1 MKAIPFLAVLLAAG
15 LCKGEDMKP
24 ITRAA
29 NDSIILEN
37 SAVRIELETNRGG
50 MVGSLID
57 KRSGREEV
65 YRSVDGKFGSLA
77 EPRFGGKPGAREYV
91 SARPQVTL
99 LEDTAKLK
107 KVAFSHTPKTGPN
120 QGIECRT
127 VYTFHADRS
136 ILEVEWQICNH
147 TDRMRRITPWVRN
160 TVAGYRDIGIS
171 MDTNNRHNTGDTSF
185 PSVFGHMHKLSS
197 GGDFFIAPARNW
209 FARVAKEYQDP
220 KNGILYFVFDYE
232 SLFQLY
238 TLHFKYI
245 HCMEMIFVPRNI
257 EPGKSISCRYT
268 ICAAGSLQDV
278 RFASRYA
285 AADLER
291 TDKGLHLSV
300 TSTGN
305 YGEVTAQ
312 LTGAD
317 GKTSPERKITLKR
330 GETVTADFPDLPGSV
345 FELKLMQDGK
355 NLMRPEYDPDS
366 RFKMTCTLETIR
378 STQAAYVDEPRIFA
392 PWQRKTPAF
401 PEISPRKITVKYPI
415 KSTAAGLT
423 AWAQTG
429 TERIFESDVP
439 AKKLPA
445 VSAFPVAA
453 AGGERENFQIAL
465 HNSGK
470 TDLKDLSVVI
480 RGWEKTIPDCVC
492 HPVEYVQTTQPS
504 SFGNYPVG
512 RWPDVLLDPGEFTLP
527 AGKTRCV
534 WISLQVPRGTA
545 KGIYPAELKVCQGKK
560 VLAELP
566 LSLRVFGFE
575 LPVRSFFRTD
585 VGGFFSKP
593 RMMEML
599 KKDFAV
605 TKNAKQLETELFD
618 HLLSRRLSPRGF
630 IQGCRDAAKFEAELT
645 RRIKLGA
652 TSFFIP
658 LNLNNKQRAAVEA
671 ILAKHGVLKRSFVYA
686 FDEIHPEQAPKISK
700 WCANWHQKSK
710 IPILVVYYGGPVE
723 PLYGSIDIW
732 CRSKHPD
739 DEKLLTTRVAAGDE
753 VWTTNTP
760 LFELETEVF
769 QGRRKV
775 WECFRAGMTGCLLWS
790 CAPLSKN
797 PFKQPFRSGTNLHG
811 VLYYP
816 VKGKNGLVPSIRL
829 ETFADAVD
837 DYDYLSLLKQQAAAA
852 RKNRKEQ
859 KAVSEAEKLLQ
870 APPPANP
877 DELTAR
883 RLRIGELIE
892 QLKAAD

>member
-1 MKAIPFLAVLLAAG
+1 MKAVPFLAVLLAAG
-15 LCKGEDMKP
+15 LCRGEDMKP
-24 ITRAA
+24 VIRTA
-29 NDSIILEN
+29 DSIILEN
-37 SAVRIELETNRGG
+37 SAARIELETGRGG
-50 MVGSLID
+50 MIGSWLD

-65 YRSVDGKFGSLA
+65 YRSADGKFGSLA
-77 EPRFGGKPGAREYV
+77 EPRFGGKPGAREYA
-91 SARPQVTL
+91 SARPQVTIL
-99 LEDTAKLK
+99 KDTAKIK
-107 KVAFSHTPKTGPN
+107 KIVFSHTPETGPN

-136 ILEVEWQICNH
+136 VLEVEWQISNH
-147 TDRMRRITPWVRN
+147 TGTMRRINPWVRN
-160 TVAGYRDIGIS
+160 TVAGYRNIGIS
-171 MDTNNRHNTGDTSF
+171 MDTNNRSNTGDTSF
-185 PSVFGHMHKLSS
+185 PSRFGHMHKLAS
-197 GGDFFIAPARNW
+197 GGDCFLEPARNW

-232 SLFQLY
+232 SVFQLY
-238 TLHFKYI
+238 VLHFKYI
-245 HCMEMIFVPRNI
+245 HCMEMIFVPQNI
-257 EPGKSISCRYT
+257 QPGKHISCRYA
-268 ICAAGSLQDV
+268 ICTAGSLPDV
-278 RFASRYA
+278 RFASSYA

-291 TDKGLHLSV
+291 KDNGLHLSV
-300 TSTGN
+300 TATGN
-305 YGEVTAQ
+305 YGEAEAQ
-312 LTGAD
+312 LTAAD
-317 GKTSPERKITLKR
+317 GMTSPVRKITLKR

-345 FELKLMQDGK
+345 FELKLMQNGK
-355 NLMRPEYDPDS
+355 DLMRPEYDPGS
-366 RFKMTCTLETIR
+366 RFRMTGTLDTIR
-378 STQAAYVDEPRIFA
+378 STQAAYVDEPKILTA
-392 PWQRKTPAF
+392 WPRKAPAF
-401 PEISPRKITVKYPI
+401 PSIAPRKIAVKYPM
-415 KSTAAGLT
+415 KSSAAGLT

-429 TERIFESDVP
+429 TERIFEGDVP
-439 AKKLPA
+439 DRKLPP
-445 VSAFPVAA
+445 VSAFSVAA

-470 TDLKDLSVVI
+470 SDLKDLSVVI
-480 RGWEKTIPDCVC
+480 RGWEKTVPDCVW
-492 HPVEYVQTTQPS
+492 HPVEYIQTTQPS

-534 WISLQVPRGTA
+534 WISLQVPHGTA
-545 KGIYPAELKVCQGKK
+545 KGIYPAELKVYQGKK

-575 LPVRSFFRTD
+575 LPVHPFFRTD
-585 VGGFFSKP
+585 VGGFFAKP

-658 LNLNNKQRAAVEA
+658 LNLTAKQRAAVEA
-671 ILAKHGVLKRSFVYA
+671 VLKKHGVLKRSFVYA
-686 FDEIHPEQAPKISK
+686 FDEIHPEQAPKVSK
-700 WCANWHQKSK
+700 WCADWHKKSK

-732 CRSKHPD
+732 CRSTHPD
-739 DEKLLTTRVAAGDE
+739 DRKLLTERVAAGDE

-760 LFELETEVF
+760 LFQLETEVF
-769 QGRRKV
+769 EGRRKV
-775 WECFRAGMTGCLLWS
+775 WECFRIGMTGCLLWS

-837 DYDYLSLLKQQAAAA
+837 DYDYLSLLKQRVSASPKKKAAA
-852 RKNRKEQ
+852 
-859 KAVSEAEKLLQ
+859 EAEKLLQ

-892 QLKAAD
+892 QLTAAD